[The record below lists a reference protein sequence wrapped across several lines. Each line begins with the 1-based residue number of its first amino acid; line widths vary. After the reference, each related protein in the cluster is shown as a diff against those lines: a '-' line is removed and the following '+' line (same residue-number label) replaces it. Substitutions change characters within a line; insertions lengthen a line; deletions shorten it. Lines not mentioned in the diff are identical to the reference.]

1 MTEGLTSGDK
11 VIVLAPLAAISSLIA
26 GAVAGGIAGWIAK
39 HSMAISA
46 TAFFVGGLIGWFL
59 GAVAGNI
66 MFPEQNGN
74 IMVVKWGPS
83 ALPWTLKGNIIASLV
98 TAIVICGLMVLI
110 AKVELGKI
118 AGPCIG
124 TAVVLGI
131 IWAFLAA
138 LS

>member
-11 VIVLAPLAAISSLIA
+11 VIVLADAAARSGLIA

-39 HSMAISA
+39 HSIGLSMM
-46 TAFFVGGLIGWFL
+46 AFFIGGFIGWLL
-59 GAVAGNI
+59 GTVAGHI
-66 MFPEQNGN
+66 MFPERNGN
-74 IMVVKWGPS
+74 VMVVKVGPS
-83 ALPWTLKGNIIASLV
+83 ALPGLLKADIISSLV

-110 AKVELGKI
+110 TKVDLGKI

-131 IWAFLAA
+131 IRAFWQH
-138 LS
+138 